1 MENIHTIYKYTSDLD
16 ILYLT
21 ENNFSYTEEKK
32 DLMLEL
38 FHHIEVIEDLNDGL
52 EKYNSAYQ
60 NSGFYYDFIFVETT
74 GKLGCEFIQKISS
87 INQEQI
93 FIVIIDVDEVG
104 CLKSFINH
112 GSVHLILKP
121 FDKNDLYNTIFKA
134 SRSITNERL
143 ADEHLKVIE
152 AFNIHL
158 QDYNNTLNSK
168 LEEKI
173 RDLEYSQR
181 TIINQSKF
189 AVMGEMIAM
198 IAHQWKQPLNVI
210 SLNIANLEVMHL
222 TGKYSKKEL
231 SEIIENSNE
240 TIEYMSK
247 TIQDFTEF
255 LKPSEIR
262 EKLKIGTIFYQL
274 MTLIKSDIQEY
285 DINFTIDFKLDKEL
299 IIELNSS
306 KFTQVIINIIK
317 NAIDEFKVK
326 HIENP
331 IISIELELVN
341 NTYIISVQD
350 NAGGIPLEILHTI
363 FEPYVSTKGKNGTGL
378 GMYMSKLLVESH
390 LGGTIDVINRNG
402 GALFTLKL
410 PINTN

>member
-1 MENIHTIYKYTSDLD
+1 MNTMNRIYKYTADLD
-16 ILYLT
+16 ILYLKEDT
-21 ENNFSYTEEKK
+21 PSTQEKI
-32 DLMLEL
+32 DMMVEL
-38 FHHIEVIEDLNDGL
+38 FHHIEVVNDCADGV
-52 EKYNSAYQ
+52 EKYNVAYLEE
-60 NSGFYYDFIFVETT
+60 GYYYDVVLLETA
-74 GKLGCEFIQKISS
+74 GKNGSDFIQKILS
-87 INQEQI
+87 IHPEQI
-93 FIVIIDVDEVG
+93 FIVLSEVDEITQ
-104 CLKSFINH
+104 LTPFINK
-112 GSVHLILKP
+112 GLVYLLLKP
-121 FDKNDLYNTIFKA
+121 FDIESFYNILFNV
-134 SRSITNERL
+134 SRYITNERL
-143 ADEHLKVIE
+143 ADEHLRVTE

-158 QDYNNTLNSK
+158 QEYNDTLNSK

-173 RDLEYSQR
+173 KDLEQSQA

-210 SLNIANLEVMHL
+210 SLNIASLQMMHL
-222 TGKYSKKEL
+222 TGKYSKQEL

-274 MTLIKSDIQEY
+274 MSLVKSDIQQYE
-285 DINFTIDFKLDKEL
+285 INFTINFKLDKDL

-317 NAIDEFKVK
+317 NAIDEFKSK
-326 HIENP
+326 HIQNP
-331 IISIELELVN
+331 IISIDVELINSV
-341 NTYIISVQD
+341 YIISIQD
-350 NAGGIPLEILHTI
+350 NAGGIPSQILDTI

-390 LGGTIDVINRNG
+390 LGGTIDVINQNG
-402 GALFTLKL
+402 GALFRLQL
-410 PINTN
+410 PIKGN

>member
-1 MENIHTIYKYTSDLD
+1 MDNFNKIYKYTSDLD
-16 ILYLT
+16 ILYLRDDS
-21 ENNFSYTEEKK
+21 FHTEEKS
-32 DLMLEL
+32 DLMLDF
-38 FHHIEVIEDLNDGL
+38 FHRIEVVENLDIGL
-52 EKYNSAYQ
+52 EKYNLAYIKE
-60 NSGFYYDFIFVETT
+60 GYYYDFVLLETT
-74 GKLGCEFIQKISS
+74 GKNASEFIKKILS
-87 INQEQI
+87 INPEQI
-93 FIVIIDVDEVG
+93 FVVIAEVDEIIH
-104 CLKSFINH
+104 LTPFINE
-112 GSVHLILKP
+112 GLVYLILKP
-121 FDKNDLYNTIFKA
+121 FNENILYNTIYKV
-134 SRSITNERL
+134 SKYITNERL
-143 ADEHLKVIE
+143 ADEHLRVTE

-158 QDYNNTLNSK
+158 QEYNDTLNSK

-173 RDLEYSQR
+173 RDLEHSQK

-210 SLNIANLEVMHL
+210 SLNIANLEMMHI

-274 MTLIKSDIQEY
+274 MTLVKSDIQQY
-285 DINFTIDFKLDKEL
+285 GIDFTINFKLDTNL

-317 NAIDEFKVK
+317 NAIDEFKSK

-331 IISIELELVN
+331 TISIDIELLN
-341 NTYIISVQD
+341 NVYTISVQD
-350 NAGGIPLEILHTI
+350 NAGGIPPQILDTI

-390 LGGTIDVINRNG
+390 LGGTINVVNKDG
-402 GALFTLKL
+402 GALFILKL
-410 PINTN
+410 PINEN

>member
-1 MENIHTIYKYTSDLD
+1 MDTMNRIYKYTADLD
-16 ILYLT
+16 ILYLKEDT
-21 ENNFSYTEEKK
+21 SSTQEKI
-32 DLMLEL
+32 DMMVEL
-38 FHHIEVIEDLNDGL
+38 FHHIEVVNDCDDGV
-52 EKYNSAYQ
+52 EKYNVAYLEE
-60 NSGFYYDFIFVETT
+60 GYYYDVILLETA
-74 GKLGCEFIQKISS
+74 GKNGSDFIQKILS
-87 INQEQI
+87 IHPEQI
-93 FIVIIDVDEVG
+93 FIVLSEVDEITH
-104 CLKSFINH
+104 LTPFINK
-112 GSVHLILKP
+112 GLVYLLLKP
-121 FDKNDLYNTIFKA
+121 FDIESFYNILFNV
-134 SRSITNERL
+134 SRYITNERL
-143 ADEHLKVIE
+143 ADEHLRVTE

-158 QDYNNTLNSK
+158 QEYNDTLNSK

-173 RDLEYSQR
+173 KDLEQSQA

-210 SLNIANLEVMHL
+210 SLNIASLQMMHL
-222 TGKYSKKEL
+222 TGKYSKQEL

-274 MTLIKSDIQEY
+274 MSLVKSDIQQYEI
-285 DINFTIDFKLDKEL
+285 DFTINFKLDKDL

-317 NAIDEFKVK
+317 NAIDEFKSK

-331 IISIELELVN
+331 TISIDIELIN
-341 NTYIISVQD
+341 NVYTISIQD
-350 NAGGIPLEILHTI
+350 NAGGIPLEILNTI

-390 LGGTIDVINRNG
+390 LGGTIDVINQNG
-402 GALFTLKL
+402 GALFSLKL
-410 PINTN
+410 PMKGN

>member
-1 MENIHTIYKYTSDLD
+1 VKNFNKIYKYTSDLD
-16 ILYLT
+16 ILYLRD
-21 ENNFSYTEEKK
+21 NFSPAQEKM
-32 DLMLEL
+32 DLMLDL
-38 FHHIEVIEDLNDGL
+38 FHHIEVVEDFNVGV
-52 EKYNSAYQ
+52 EKYNVAYLEE
-60 NSGFYYDFIFVETT
+60 GYYYDVILLETT
-74 GKLGCEFIQKISS
+74 WENQAEFIKKILS
-87 INQEQI
+87 IYPEQI
-93 FIVIIDVDEVG
+93 FIVITEADEITH
-104 CLKSFINH
+104 LTPFINQ
-112 GSVHLILKP
+112 GLVYLLLKP
-121 FDKNDLYNTIFKA
+121 FDIDSLYNILFKV
-134 SRSITNERL
+134 SKSITNERL
-143 ADEHLKVIE
+143 ADEHLRVTE

-158 QDYNNTLNSK
+158 QDYNDTLNSK

-173 RDLEYSQR
+173 KDLEQSQA

-210 SLNIANLEVMHL
+210 SLNIASLQMMHL
-222 TGKYSKKEL
+222 TGKYSKQEL
-231 SEIIENSNE
+231 GEIIENSNE

-274 MTLIKSDIQEY
+274 MSLVKSDIQQY
-285 DINFTIDFKLDKEL
+285 GIDFSINFKLDKEL

-317 NAIDEFKVK
+317 NAIDEFKSK
-326 HIENP
+326 HIESP
-331 IISIELELVN
+331 TISIDIELIDNVY
-341 NTYIISVQD
+341 TISVQD
-350 NAGGIPLEILHTI
+350 NAGGIPLEILDTI

-390 LGGTIDVINRNG
+390 LGGTIDVSNKNG
-402 GALFTLKL
+402 GALFSLKL
-410 PINTN
+410 PIKGSV